1 VHHKIQ
7 QAIEF
12 ELKLLFYKQQINES
26 NIITMHFTIAATT
39 ILAMMILLTECE
51 AFAVFP
57 PVVTRTVRGS
67 ECTHMVSRPM
77 KADSIYLFAPTAL

>member
-1 VHHKIQ
+1 
-7 QAIEF
+7 
-12 ELKLLFYKQQINES
+12 
-26 NIITMHFTIAATT
+26 MHFTIAATT
-39 ILAMMILLTECE
+39 ILAMLLLTECE

-77 KADSIYLFAPTAL
+77 KAGSIDLFAPAAL